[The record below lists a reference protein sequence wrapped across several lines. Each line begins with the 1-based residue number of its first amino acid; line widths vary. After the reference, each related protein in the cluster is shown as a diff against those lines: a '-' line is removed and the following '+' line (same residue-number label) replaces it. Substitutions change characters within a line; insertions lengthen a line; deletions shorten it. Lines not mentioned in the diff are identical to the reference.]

1 MGIFSWKPI
10 LMNLNLSYPLTSI
23 MQWAGITSPEWEYNT
38 ALALAKE
45 WKYEESSALLEKLVH
60 LPSFPQRAIIYELY
74 GDTLSLSSGL
84 IDDVK
89 KLYLLALE
97 IEKNPRIERKIAL
110 LSTSS
115 QGTGNT
121 LFQEK
126 SRNILIQSGSLSLDQ
141 TILTSTLDSLEQ
153 SESEKQKYL
162 YPINGAPR
170 SESDQLSDIRSFVDE
185 WVERVDW

>member
-1 MGIFSWKPI
+1 M
-10 LMNLNLSYPLTSI
+10 
-23 MQWAGITSPEWEYNT
+23 
-38 ALALAKE
+38 
-45 WKYEESSALLEKLVH
+45 
-60 LPSFPQRAIIYELY
+60 
-74 GDTLSLSSGL
+74 
-84 IDDVK
+84 K

-141 TILTSTLDSLEQ
+141 TILTTTLDSLEQ

-162 YPINGAPR
+162 YPINGSPR
-170 SESDQLSDIRSFVDE
+170 PESDQLSDIRSFVDE
-185 WVERVDW
+185 GVERVDW